1 MENETIEEKWDLYIC
16 AARTLIT
23 SVQRADF
30 CKHIGYRN
38 EAKEA
43 LLEKER
49 KSKEKGKTN
58 KRERR
63 KKISFV
69 GLWTTKGW
77 GASWVG

>member
-1 MENETIEEKWDLYIC
+1 MK
-16 AARTLIT
+16 
-23 SVQRADF
+23 Q
-30 CKHIGYRN
+30 
-38 EAKEA
+38 KEA

-69 GLWTTKGW
+69 GLWTIKDEVLAGLGNLVTKRQGK
-77 GASWVG
+77 VP